1 MHESEEVFKAD
12 RNASWVRSRE
22 LAESWTRAGR
32 ELAES
37 WPRAGLFGRHTPNR
51 WGVPRIELLDWGLLI
66 IIQQRQIIVNIS
78 LRHYRLNSHQCI
90 YIDLNN
96 IVQFVQSFTIAICV
110 LLMMSTFCVV
120 SYYLSAKAS
129 PEWSLSLGF
138 RTQKKLCPFNRGNRY
153 KNYVGVFPG
162 PNFLSPEWRCPLNI
176 GDPKERFHCS
186 EVREREKKKRRERG
200 RALASYPS
208 PSLGT
213 I

>member
-1 MHESEEVFKAD
+1 MH
-12 RNASWVRSRE
+12 
-22 LAESWTRAGR
+22 
-32 ELAES
+32 
-37 WPRAGLFGRHTPNR
+37 
-51 WGVPRIELLDWGLLI
+51 
-66 IIQQRQIIVNIS
+66 
-78 LRHYRLNSHQCI
+78 

-110 LLMMSTFCVV
+110 LLKMSTFCVV

-153 KNYVGVFPG
+153 RNYGGVFPG

-186 EVREREKKKRRERG
+186 EVREREKKKTEGKRESSRLLPQP
-200 RALASYPS
+200 LAGHNLNVWNS
-208 PSLGT
+208 
-213 I
+213 

>member
-1 MHESEEVFKAD
+1 MH
-12 RNASWVRSRE
+12 
-22 LAESWTRAGR
+22 
-32 ELAES
+32 
-37 WPRAGLFGRHTPNR
+37 
-51 WGVPRIELLDWGLLI
+51 
-66 IIQQRQIIVNIS
+66 
-78 LRHYRLNSHQCI
+78 

-110 LLMMSTFCVV
+110 LLKMSTFCVV

-176 GDPKERFHCS
+176 GATKERFTWS
-186 EVREREKKKRRERG
+186 KRARKKKKKRREKG
-200 RALASYPS
+200 RALTSYPS

-213 I
+213 IWTSGTVNRLVKSSAFPTATPNLKTHF

>member
-1 MHESEEVFKAD
+1 M
-12 RNASWVRSRE
+12 
-22 LAESWTRAGR
+22 
-32 ELAES
+32 
-37 WPRAGLFGRHTPNR
+37 
-51 WGVPRIELLDWGLLI
+51 
-66 IIQQRQIIVNIS
+66 
-78 LRHYRLNSHQCI
+78 
-90 YIDLNN
+90 
-96 IVQFVQSFTIAICV
+96 QSFTIAICV
-110 LLMMSTFCVV
+110 LLKMSTFCVV

-153 KNYVGVFPG
+153 RNYGGVFPG

-213 I
+213 IWTSGTVNRLVKSSTFPTATPTLKKKFKDAFLKQEIMWSFLLFIFR